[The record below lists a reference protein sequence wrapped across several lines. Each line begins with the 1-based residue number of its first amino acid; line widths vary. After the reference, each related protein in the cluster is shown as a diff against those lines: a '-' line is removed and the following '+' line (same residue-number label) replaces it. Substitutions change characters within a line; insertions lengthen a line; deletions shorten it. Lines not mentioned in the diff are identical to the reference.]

1 MFSTLYTLLYNNYY
15 NRIIKSEE
23 TINGYSDYIVSSHL
37 NTNFNP
43 NDHINT
49 TALLNID
56 DDLTYDYLIEV
67 DENNEIRSRWFVIET
82 RRVRGNQYELTLH
95 RDIIADYYNIIIESP
110 CFIEKAHLNSDN
122 PLLFNSENMS
132 FNQIKTNEYPLYDQ
146 TGCPWIVGYY
156 SKNLDANQT
165 LRGTAYI
172 NQNLDNQ
179 VYEVL
184 DSITDWNYY
193 TYANNN
199 TKFVGYCNQPLVSIT
214 ANLNNR
220 EGVRYYINTVTGKVT
235 YLVDSGFKDLTL
247 AYQSQ
252 YSPEKTA
259 PLLEANVQYNGGQKT
274 IRDLVPTVSAFH
286 SIQEVGNMIQY
297 GGKILKDS
305 STNKYYKV
313 MVKTNLPI
321 DHPFRIIQGSA
332 IYNKMT
338 DVSNKSNI
346 LFTSLVSPNT
356 IDTFKV
362 QGVATDYTISLEE
375 ITQLQCD
382 YDITSDSNRQQTLDQ
397 PYNIFAIPYGNV
409 KIKQTDGTVL
419 INETNKDIALAV
431 ASAIQIDGQTIVQ
444 DVQMLPYFPL
454 QELILTNGEIGVK
467 DEHQYSLITTPV
479 PESGGTRNTGI
490 IFNIPYS
497 RFTLNIPFTVDI
509 GITAVDRKVNNEC
522 DKWRIASPNF
532 SSYFDFSVEKN
543 NGLQYFNVDCDYKP
557 NIPYVH
563 INPNFANLYGQ
574 DFNDPRGLV
583 LSGDFSLDRINDAW
597 ESYQIQNKN
606 FQNIFDRQIQNMEI
620 QHKYQRIQDYAGA
633 LTGTLQGTTSGAMM
647 GSLIAPGVGT
657 AAGAIAGGT
666 SSGIAGITD
675 IYINEQLRNEAIDY
689 TKDLFGY
696 QLGNIQALPQTVAK
710 VSALNQNNRLV
721 PVLEYYTATD
731 IEKQALRDKI
741 KYNGMTT
748 MVIGKISN
756 YLQTEPSYIK
766 GQIIRLENIDNDYH
780 VAKSIAK
787 EINQGVYI

>member
-37 NTNFNP
+37 NVNFNP

-49 TALLNID
+49 TIILNID
-56 DDLTYDYLIEV
+56 DSLTYDYLIEV

-95 RDIIADYYNIIIESP
+95 RDVIADYYNIIIESP

-156 SKNLDANQT
+156 SKNLDTSQT
-165 LRGTAYI
+165 LKGTAYV
-172 NQNLDNQ
+172 NQNLDDQ
-179 VYEVL
+179 VYKVLEVPIEEWDL
-184 DSITDWNYY
+184 YDPNSL
-193 TYANNN
+193 
-199 TKFVGYCNQPLVSIT
+199 FVGYCEQPLISIT
-214 ANLNNR
+214 ATIESPFNGIR
-220 EGVRYYINTVTGKVT
+220 FYINTVTGEISHL
-235 YLVDSGFKDLTL
+235 YDSSFEKLSDLYTGLDLTNIKIRL
-247 AYQSQ
+247 KNQI
-252 YSPEKTA
+252 E
-259 PLLEANVQYNGGQKT
+259 NNGGLASLKALLPAYST
-274 IRDLVPTVSAFH
+274 FH
-286 SIQEVGNMIQY
+286 TTEQSIEFYSYRNKIIKDANNRY
-297 GGKILKDS
+297 FKILIRPSEVADNVYAVAAGSLYDKMNNICLTVGS
-305 STNKYYKV
+305 NSTFYAGPPGNSY
-313 MVKTNLPI
+313 
-321 DHPFRIIQGSA
+321 FRYRI
-332 IYNKMT
+332 
-338 DVSNKSNI
+338 
-346 LFTSLVSPNT
+346 
-356 IDTFKV
+356 
-362 QGVATDYTISLEE
+362 QGVAQRWDVVYNE
-375 ITQLQCD
+375 ITQFPCD
-382 YDITSDSNRQQTLDQ
+382 YDITSDANRQQTLDQ
-397 PYNIFAIPYGNV
+397 PYNIFAIPYGKV
-409 KIKQTDGTVL
+409 KIKGLDGNDIVQ
-419 INETNKDIALAV
+419 ETNPDIALAV
-431 ASAIQIDGQTIVQ
+431 ANAIQIDGQTIVQ
-444 DVQMLPYFPL
+444 DIQMLPYFPL
-454 QELILTNGEIGVK
+454 QELISGDKEITVK
-467 DEHQYSLITTPV
+467 NQIQYSLIKSPLAGS
-479 PESGGTRNTGI
+479 PDLKYNTGI

-497 RFTLNIPFTVDI
+497 RFTFNVPFSVNI
-509 GITAVDRKVNNEC
+509 GISAVDRKVNNEC
-522 DKWRIASPNF
+522 DKWRITSPNF

-543 NGLQYFNVDCDYKP
+543 GGLQYFNVDCDYKP

-597 ESYQIQNKN
+597 ENYQIQNKN
-606 FQNIFDRQIQNMEI
+606 FQNIFNRQIQNMEI

-633 LTGTLQGTTSGAMM
+633 ITGTVQGGASGAMM

-657 AAGAIAGGT
+657 AVGAIAGSALSAGA
-666 SSGIAGITD
+666 GIAD
-675 IYINEQLRNEAIDY
+675 IYINEQLRNEAMDY

-721 PVLEYYTATD
+721 PILEYYTATD